1 MRISLFSPTEDLRI
15 IVRDLGLLVPVV
27 GVMALVSLVVP
38 VVFNEH
44 YALVPL
50 AITAGVSFL
59 VGACLYLPFRGA
71 GEAKLRHGMII
82 AAFGWLLVATLGS
95 LPFILTALFAQRSG
109 IGSETLFY
117 FKNPLSAFFE
127 SVSGY
132 TGTGLTMAV
141 QPNLLPKTLQWWRSF
156 IEWIGG
162 MGVILLM
169 LTILV
174 GPRPGSGTHSLY
186 YAEAHGEKIHPSLVS
201 TLRTMWWIFSLYTF
215 ISVVVL
221 WGAGMPIWEAL
232 NHAMTGISTGGF
244 SVTANSIASYNNV
257 AIELVLLPIMFF
269 GAISFAVHYQLMRGK
284 GTILWR
290 DFQTRWLF
298 LFLAGGVVLLVLEN
312 MGSLGILRSLRY
324 SGFQFVSAITCTGF
338 QTADM
343 GSWSDTAK
351 VLLAAAMFLGGA
363 AGSTAGGIKI
373 IRALILIKGAQW
385 RFRKIVSPHDAIVP
399 FRVGSTVVDESEI
412 ADQLQNASLITLLWF
427 VFLSVGVIVIL
438 HTSPAHFT
446 VSDALFEV
454 ASAQGNVG
462 LSVGITGPEMS
473 TLGKLALC
481 FSMWIGRLEIIPVLL
496 LVRFVLLRGQ
506 RTRL

>member
-1 MRISLFSPTEDLRI
+1 MRIPLFSPTEDLRI

-44 YALVPL
+44 YAFVPL

-82 AAFGWLLVATLGS
+82 AALGWLLVATLGS

-132 TGTGLTMAV
+132 TGTGLTMAT

-156 IEWIGG
+156 IEWVGG

-174 GPRPGSGTHSLY
+174 GPRPGAGTHSLY

-221 WGAGMPIWEAL
+221 WGAGMPIWEAV

-284 GTILWR
+284 GMILWR

-298 LFLAGGVVLLVLEN
+298 LFLAGGVVFLVLEN

-351 VLLAAAMFLGGA
+351 VLLAAGMFLGGA
-363 AGSTAGGIKI
+363 AGSTSGGIKI

-385 RFRKIVSPHDAIVP
+385 RFRKIVSPRGAIVP

-412 ADQLQNASLITLLWF
+412 ADQLESASLITLLWL

-438 HTSPAHFT
+438 HTSPAYFT

-462 LSVGITGPEMS
+462 LSIGITGPEMS

-481 FSMWIGRLEIIPVLL
+481 FNMWIGRLEIIPVLL
-496 LVRFVLLRGQ
+496 LVRFLLLRGQ